1 MKTLIG
7 DESITLTPE
16 SEGAGRELSVRASA
30 AVSLRLRGLEEGG
43 LGGKGLFNL
52 AGEGVTRLGSEG
64 GSFSLEG
71 LCLREE
77 GRGLA
82 ELVVG
87 VGLGEEGSSA
97 ASLRGF
103 LGSMKCFIFVRTN
116 DRAMEMERGK

>member
-1 MKTLIG
+1 M
-7 DESITLTPE
+7 TPE

-77 GRGLA
+77 GRGLV

-103 LGSMKCFIFVRTN
+103 LGSMKRFIFWGGRGRRT
-116 DRAMEMERGK
+116 ERGDGNGER